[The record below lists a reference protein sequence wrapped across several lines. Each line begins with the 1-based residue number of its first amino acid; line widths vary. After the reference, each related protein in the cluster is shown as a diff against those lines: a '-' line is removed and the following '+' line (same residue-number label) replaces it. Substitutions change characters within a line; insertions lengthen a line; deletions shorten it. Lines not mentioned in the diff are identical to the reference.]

1 MKILFKMTGS
11 IAMFKACGLI
21 SKLVQAGHEV
31 QVVASAS
38 SLEFVGSPTLEGLS
52 RRPVLSD
59 LWEKGHAMDH
69 IHLVRWADL
78 IVVAP
83 ASAHFINRIAQ
94 GLGDDLLTT
103 MFLAHDFKKPYL
115 VAPAM
120 NTSMY
125 LHPATQDSLK
135 KLKAFG
141 VEILES
147 ASGVLACGEAGY
159 GRLLEVDELFQ
170 KIIEAGPK
178 QREDSIPSSPVAKSK
193 LGKVLVTAGGTSEP
207 IDDVRM
213 ISNKSTGRTGSQIA
227 DHLYDLGFDVTLL
240 VSQNGARPTR
250 PVTMHTFETFN
261 DLKDLM
267 RLQLSE
273 NSISTLIHLAAV
285 SDYSVDFLQ
294 ANGQT
299 LHDSKIPSGA
309 QITLG
314 LKPNPKLISMAK
326 GWSKNKNLQLIGFKL
341 TSRSPNTD
349 AAEAVQRVLIDSA
362 ADYVV
367 HNDWRDLKDPQHRH
381 PFRIFKKDLSI
392 ESEGE
397 TIQQLKNKIGELA
410 STALLNSREIL

>member
-38 SLEFVGSPTLEGLS
+38 SLEFVGAATLEGLS

-69 IHLVRWADL
+69 IHLVRWADQ

-83 ASAHFINRIAQ
+83 ASAHFINRIAL
-94 GLGDDLLTT
+94 GVGDDLLTT
-103 MFLAHDFKKPYL
+103 MFLAHDFKKPYMI
-115 VAPAM
+115 APAM

-135 KLKAFG
+135 RLKSYG

-147 ASGVLACGEAGY
+147 ASGVLACGETGY
-159 GRLLEVDELFQ
+159 GRLLEVDQLFERITGAPADVFVI
-170 KIIEAGPK
+170 KKPEASEKKPG
-178 QREDSIPSSPVAKSK
+178 R
-193 LGKVLVTAGGTSEP
+193 VLITAGGTAEP
-207 IDDVRM
+207 IDEVRV

-227 DHLYDLGFDVTLL
+227 DHLYDLGFEVTLL
-240 VSQNGARPTR
+240 ISQTGARPTR
-250 PVTMHTFETFN
+250 PVETHTFESFN

-267 RLQLSE
+267 RVQLSE
-273 NSISTLIHLAAV
+273 NSISTLVHLAAV
-285 SDYSVDFLQ
+285 SDYSVDFMQ
-294 ANGQT
+294 ANGQVIQET
-299 LHDSKIPSGA
+299 KIPSGA

-341 TSRSPNTD
+341 TSQSASAN
-349 AAEAVQRVLIDSA
+349 AAEAVQKVLIDSA

-367 HNDWRDLKDPQHRH
+367 HNDARDLKDPQHRH
-381 PFRIFKKDLSI
+381 PFRIYRKDLSV
-392 ESEGE
+392 EGEGE

-410 STALLNSREIL
+410 SRRLL